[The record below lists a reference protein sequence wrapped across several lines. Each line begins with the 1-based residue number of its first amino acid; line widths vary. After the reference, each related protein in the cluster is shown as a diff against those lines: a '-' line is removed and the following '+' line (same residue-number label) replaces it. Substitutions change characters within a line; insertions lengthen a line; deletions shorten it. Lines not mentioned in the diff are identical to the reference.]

1 MPKDILLSC
10 RCAQASYVPKPAT
23 ASSAESRQCCTHNPE
38 SQSNSVITVE
48 ISECKVRLEFGDFSE
63 KNGDFSEKIGDF
75 SEKIEGGLKERL
87 VYLTVS
93 CENC

>member
-1 MPKDILLSC
+1 M
-10 RCAQASYVPKPAT
+10 
-23 ASSAESRQCCTHNPE
+23 
-38 SQSNSVITVE
+38 ITVE

-63 KNGDFSEKIGDF
+63 KIGDFSEKIGDF
-75 SEKIEGGLKERL
+75 SEKIGGGLKERL